1 MMFSSEILLSIA
13 LGVGLAAS
21 SGFRVF
27 VPLFALSLSSY
38 FGIIPLNEQW
48 QWVASTPALVILGIA
63 SITESLSY
71 LVPLVDNLLDS
82 IAVPL
87 AGVAGTLVMASTL
100 SDMSPA
106 MTWALAIV
114 AGGGAAATI
123 KGATATGRVASTA
136 TTGGLANPVVAVA
149 ETGTAIGL
157 SALAIFMPVIAGI
170 VAVIVLIGIIWFVM
184 KIKKKVKTTSEAH

>member
-1 MMFSSEILLSIA
+1 MMSFSWEMLVSIF
-13 LGVGLAAS
+13 LGIGLAAS

-27 VPLFALSLSSY
+27 VPLFALSCASY
-38 FGIIPLNEQW
+38 FGMIPLNNSW
-48 QWVASTPALVILGIA
+48 AWVGSTPALVILGVA
-63 SITESLSY
+63 SIVESVSY
-71 LVPLVDNLLDS
+71 LVPYIDHALDT

-87 AGVAGTLVMASTL
+87 AGIAGTLVMASTL

-123 KGATATGRVASTA
+123 KGTAATTRVASTA
-136 TTGGLANPVVAVA
+136 TTGGLANPVVSVA

-157 SALAIFMPVIAGI
+157 SALSIFAPVIAM
-170 VAVIVLIGIIWFVM
+170 VALVLGLILLIWLFA
-184 KIKKKVKTTSEAH
+184 KVKNRVKR

>member
-1 MMFSSEILLSIA
+1 MDFSWQTLISVF

-27 VPLFALSLSSY
+27 VPLFALSCASF
-38 FGIIPLNEQW
+38 FGIIPLNETW
-48 QWVASTPALVILGIA
+48 AWVGSTPALVILGVA
-63 SITESLSY
+63 SIVESVSY
-71 LVPLVDNLLDS
+71 LVPYIDHLLDT

-87 AGVAGTLVMASTL
+87 AGIAGTLVMASTL
-100 SDMSPA
+100 TDISPA

-123 KGATATGRVASTA
+123 KGTAATTRVASTA
-136 TTGGLANPVVAVA
+136 TTGGLANPVVSVA

-157 SALAIFMPVIAGI
+157 SALSIFAPVIAM
-170 VAVIVLIGIIWFVM
+170 VALVSGLILLMWLFA
-184 KIKKKVKTTSEAH
+184 KVKNRVKR

>member
-1 MMFSSEILLSIA
+1 MDFSWQTLISVF

-27 VPLFALSLSSY
+27 VPLFALSCASF
-38 FGIIPLNEQW
+38 FGIIPLNETW
-48 QWVASTPALVILGIA
+48 AWVGSTPALVILGVA
-63 SITESLSY
+63 SIVESVSY
-71 LVPLVDNLLDS
+71 LVPYIDHLLDT

-87 AGVAGTLVMASTL
+87 AGIAGTLVMASTL
-100 SDMSPA
+100 TDMNPA

-123 KGATATGRVASTA
+123 KGTAATTRVASTA
-136 TTGGLANPVVAVA
+136 TTGGLANPVVSVA

-157 SALAIFMPVIAGI
+157 SVLSIFMPVLAMVVG
-170 VAVIVLIGIIWFVM
+170 VAVIVGFVYLAYC
-184 KIKKKVKTTSEAH
+184 KIKT